1 MNQRFFAHG
10 GKRLP
15 GPDGESRM
23 MPFDRQF
30 RRGSGI

>member
-10 GKRLP
+10 GKRLL
-15 GPDGESRM
+15 DAHGESRM